1 MEFKIYSSLENH
13 HNGKFISKIRELALD
28 SGEWVAR
35 EKIHGTNFSV
45 IITPDSIT
53 PCKRSGPILPSEN
66 FFGYEIIMKRYAKSF
81 EAIQN
86 FSKAS
91 GINYQIF
98 GEFAGSG
105 IQKGVDYGEKDFY
118 VFDILVMTEDVRA
131 YLPDS
136 PVAADIEFG
145 FSMQEFV
152 NNFGLKIAPLIGRGT
167 FEELIKL
174 PNDFQIIVNRYN
186 EALND
191 TKLANEHVWL
201 LEEGTDNIA
210 EGYVLKPNRPAWL
223 PNGARVAIK
232 CKNSKFSEKA
242 KSDKLIQPPKELSPI
257 DADILMKFSEYAT
270 WNRVSN
276 VISKWGEVSAKDFGK
291 VLGLTMQD
299 IFVEAEREGLEISH
313 AEDLA
318 LVKKQLQK
326 LVSEVIRER
335 WSEVVS

>member
-1 MEFKIYSSLENH
+1 MEFKSYSSLENH

-45 IITPDSIT
+45 IITADSII
-53 PCKRSGPILPSEN
+53 PCKRSGPILPSEG

-81 EAIQN
+81 
-86 FSKAS
+86 S
-91 GINYQIF
+91 GIQDLAKRKSNSHTFQVF

-118 VFDILVMTEDVRA
+118 VFDILCTVDEKAVYYEDREVER
-131 YLPDS
+131 L
-136 PVAADIEFG
+136 
-145 FSMQEFV
+145 V
-152 NNFGLKIAPLIGRGT
+152 NLYGLKIAPLIGRGS

-186 EALND
+186 AVHANDGD
-191 TKLANEHVWL
+191 TKLTNERVWE
-201 LEEGTDNIA
+201 LEPGTDNIA
-210 EGYVLKPNRPAWL
+210 EGYVLKPNTPAWL

-232 CKNSKFSEKA
+232 CKNSKFSEKT

-257 DADILMKFSEYAT
+257 DADVLMKFSEYAT

-276 VISKWGEVSAKDFGK
+276 VISKWGEVNAKDFGK

-299 IFVEAEREGLEISH
+299 IFVEAEREGLEINH
-313 AEDLA
+313 AEDPA

-326 LVSEVIRER
+326 LVGEVIRER
-335 WSEVVS
+335 WSEVVTG

>member
-1 MEFKIYSSLENH
+1 MEFKSYSSLENH

-53 PCKRSGPILPSEN
+53 PCKRSGPILPSEG
-66 FFGYEIIMKRYAKSF
+66 FFGYEIIMKRYAKAF
-81 EAIQN
+81 EEIQ
-86 FSKAS
+86 AS
-91 GINYQIF
+91 LAGRTLSAVQIF
-98 GEFAGSG
+98 GEFAGTG

-118 VFDILVMTEDVRA
+118 VFDIA
-131 YLPDS
+131 H
-136 PVAADIEFG
+136 VA
-145 FSMQEFV
+145 V
-152 NNFGLKIAPLIGRGT
+152 NLWTYFDDRSVETLCNTYGLKMAPLIGRGK
-167 FEELIKL
+167 FEDLINL

-186 EALND
+186 E
-191 TKLANEHVWL
+191 LANSELERANVSVWFL
-201 LEEGTDNIA
+201 KEGTDNIA
-210 EGYVLKPNRPAWL
+210 EGYVLKPNTPAWL

-257 DADILMKFSEYAT
+257 DADVLMKFSEYAT

-276 VISKWGEVSAKDFGK
+276 VISKWGEVNAKDFGK

-299 IFVEAEREGLEISH
+299 IFVEAEREGLEINH
-313 AEDLA
+313 AEDPVM
-318 LVKKQLQK
+318 VKKQLQK
-326 LVSEVIRER
+326 LVGEVIRER
-335 WSEVVS
+335 WSEVVSD

>member
-1 MEFKIYSSLENH
+1 MEFKSYSSLENH

-45 IITPDSIT
+45 IITADSII
-53 PCKRSGPILPSEN
+53 PCKRSGPILPSES

-81 EAIQN
+81 ERIKELLDLCSLEFIQV
-86 FSKAS
+86 
-91 GINYQIF
+91 F
-98 GEFAGSG
+98 GEFAGTG

-118 VFDILVMTEDVRA
+118 VFDVLVNRKNSWN
-131 YLPDS
+131 YIIDS
-136 PVAADIEFG
+136 GRGSVEEFA
-145 FSMQEFV
+145 
-152 NNFGLKIAPLIGRGT
+152 NTYGLKIAPLIGRGK
-167 FEELIKL
+167 FEDLIKL

-186 EALND
+186 ETYNQENGNVV
-191 TKLANEHVWL
+191 ANTHIWL

-210 EGYVLKPNRPAWL
+210 EGYVLKPNIPAWL

-257 DADILMKFSEYAT
+257 DADVLMKFSEYAT

-276 VISKWGEVSAKDFGK
+276 VISKWGEVNAKDFGK

-299 IFVEAEREGLEISH
+299 IFVEAEREGLEINH
-313 AEDLA
+313 AEDPV

-326 LVSEVIRER
+326 LVGEVIRER
-335 WSEVVS
+335 WSEVVTS